1 MLNICYKA
9 INCEYLQNNC
19 IYDIIFKL
27 AFRVS
32 LIPTALDVSFIF
44 AGIIKAMASCNFEE
58 YFGSNPINLK
68 WHIVRGDTAKL
79 RIQFLEN
86 DESTVF
92 DTSGWEYA
100 SSAYDSRGDVLDEL
114 EVVVG
119 SGYIDI
125 IAASDITENWG
136 TGSGSVVAEL
146 AFDLEVII
154 DDEVWT
160 PIIGTVNVLGDVTG
174 SL

>member
-1 MLNICYKA
+1 MTNSTC
-9 INCEYLQNNC
+9 CPDE
-19 IYDIIFKL
+19 
-27 AFRVS
+27 V
-32 LIPTALDVSFIF
+32 
-44 AGIIKAMASCNFEE
+44 
-58 YFGSNPINLK
+58 FGTDPIVIK

-79 RIQFLEN
+79 RIQFLED
-86 DESTVF
+86 DEVTAYN
-92 DTSGWEYA
+92 TSSWEYA
-100 SSAYDSRGDVLDEL
+100 SSAYDVRGDVLDEL

-125 IAASDITENWG
+125 VAASDITENWG

-160 PIIGTVNVLGDVTG
+160 PIVGTIKVIGDVTG
-174 SL
+174 GL